1 MTSTQKNIKSD
12 VIEFRPLV
20 MKGLR
25 DIEINRKEKTIA
37 MPTRF
42 DDILFEQKRLTLS
55 LPYNSKKIEVLKDVG
70 KFIAQNEN
78 ITTAL
83 IDFLAQIEE
92 SKTVMLTLHDWDNLE
107 IVYFGAS
114 LEGSYPEFKNPGNMF
129 LDYKAICAD
138 LADFIDFEIDKFNQ

>member
-20 MKGLR
+20 MQGLR
-25 DIEINRKEKTIA
+25 DIEINRKDKTIA

-42 DDILFEQKRLTLS
+42 DNFLFEQTTLTLS

-70 KFIAQNEN
+70 RFLAQNEN
-78 ITTAL
+78 ITSAL
-83 IDFLAQIEE
+83 IEFLSQIKE
-92 SKTVMLTLHDWDNLE
+92 SKTVTLTLHDWDNLE
-107 IVYFGAS
+107 IVFFGAS

-129 LDYKAICAD
+129 LDYKSICAD
-138 LADFIDFEIDKFNQ
+138 LADFIDFEIEKFNQ